1 MKSIKTYLFLLS
13 LVLFINCSINN
24 NKTKIIVNN
33 DYELRLAPNSKV
45 TLILFPCYFCDI
57 EHTKKEALFL
67 KDLDKVGISTL
78 IVNDNQKL
86 FLKDGD
92 KLNITNKLNKIFR
105 LYNIPLNN
113 VYMGGFS
120 SGGNIVMLLANDLI
134 KHNNQL
140 QPKGIFIVD
149 SPIDLE
155 KLYYNAIKD
164 IKNNKNTS
172 AVEEGNFLINLLN
185 TELGSPKNNL
195 SVYKEYSPFLT
206 SQNIQKNTEYLNH
219 IKIRFY
225 TEPDLNWQ
233 NENRN
238 RTYEDLNA
246 FVLEK
251 ASISLNESGNRN
263 TEFIKTLNRGIKA
276 DGSKHSHSWNLVER
290 EGLMQWLLK

>member
-1 MKSIKTYLFLLS
+1 MSYS
-13 LVLFINCSINN
+13 LTVLINN

-33 DYELRLAPNSKV
+33 DYEWRLAPNSKV
-45 TLILFPCYFCDI
+45 TLILFPYYFCDI

-155 KLYYNAIKD
+155 KLYYSHKR
-164 IKNNKNTS
+164 
-172 AVEEGNFLINLLN
+172 
-185 TELGSPKNNL
+185 
-195 SVYKEYSPFLT
+195 YKK
-206 SQNIQKNTEYLNH
+206 Q
-219 IKIRFY
+219 
-225 TEPDLNWQ
+225 
-233 NENRN
+233 
-238 RTYEDLNA
+238 
-246 FVLEK
+246 
-251 ASISLNESGNRN
+251 
-263 TEFIKTLNRGIKA
+263 
-276 DGSKHSHSWNLVER
+276 
-290 EGLMQWLLK
+290 